1 MFVRK
6 TSLARESP
14 TAPCTSRSPPQ
25 TGPAVRPWPRDV
37 ASGSVHK
44 TPRLAPALFYINSDC
59 PPSPPAR
66 MQTQSPEVYR
76 RGPHVHLGAGCLLPV
91 VTCCKVPAPRATCK
105 VAARCAEPLSEVL
118 PARPLRG
125 ALLTHHVSVGSYHVH
140 SKLQEH
146 KALCQAAHF
155 PEPSCGQSARPSHAG
170 LPHVPCNCKPT
181 RAQGLGLQGP
191 SPELRFA
198 EPVLTLLTAS
208 RCVVTGRLSSLRR
221 PPNPQEPRGHLLAHH
236 HLNSPTVIP
245 T

>member
-59 PPSPPAR
+59 PPGPPAR
-66 MQTQSPEVYR
+66 MQTQCPEVYC
-76 RGPHVHLGAGCLLPV
+76 RGPHAHSGAGYLLPV
-91 VTCCKVPAPRATCK
+91 VTCCKVTAPRATCK

-155 PEPSCGQSARPSHAG
+155 PEPSCGQSARPSHTG
-170 LPHVPCNCKPT
+170 LPRVPCNCKPT
-181 RAQGLGLQGP
+181 RAQGLGGSCCPGLQGP

-208 RCVVTGRLSSLRR
+208 RVCGHRSSEQ
-221 PPNPQEPRGHLLAHH
+221 PA
-236 HLNSPTVIP
+236 
-245 T
+245 